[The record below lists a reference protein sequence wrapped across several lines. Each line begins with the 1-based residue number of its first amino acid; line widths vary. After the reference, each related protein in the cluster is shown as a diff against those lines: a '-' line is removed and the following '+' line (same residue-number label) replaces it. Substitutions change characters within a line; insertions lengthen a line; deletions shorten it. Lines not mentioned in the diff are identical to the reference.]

1 MAKRTYTNIA
11 VFCVKNDVI
20 IVNDNLYEVN
30 VTVNVKVM
38 TFKGE
43 ILSDSVVSKK
53 VNADTTQ
60 LVTKLRIK

>member
-30 VTVNVKVM
+30 VTVNVKIM
-38 TFKGE
+38 TFSRVCK
-43 ILSDSVVSKK
+43 
-53 VNADTTQ
+53 
-60 LVTKLRIK
+60 

>member
-38 TFKGE
+38 TFKG
-43 ILSDSVVSKK
+43 
-53 VNADTTQ
+53 
-60 LVTKLRIK
+60 